1 MNKIKTTLL
10 AVLLLLPL
18 SLTYSSSLTITI
30 TNPTQDQRQELV
42 EVDASLVRQ
51 KLGIA
56 ADAKFR
62 VINALH
68 QEVAYQLTYDGKLLI
83 EASVRPQGTAR
94 FTIVPGEP
102 RPMKTWVCGRQYPE
116 RVDDIAW
123 ENDRAAYRLY
133 GPALQR
139 NKERAFGNDVWVKN
153 TPDLVVEQRYDL
165 ELSNHAAIVALR
177 KAGNTAAA
185 DSLEEL
191 TTYHFDHGYG
201 LDCYKVGPSLGCGAP
216 ALLDYSNPQALTSTP
231 KIVFPYCYTD
241 YEILDNGPLRFT
253 VSLTYETKE
262 FQGDRI
268 TEHRLLSLDKGSNF
282 NRQTVWY
289 EGATK
294 PLDIASGVVIHNE
307 DTTSVCLR
315 GNMALYADPT
325 DNPASQNF
333 QIYVGVVFPYGQVER
348 LRVPNEGAANG
359 INGHALVVRRGVQPG
374 ERVTYYWGSAWSK
387 NDCRNFMEWMLRASN
402 LQHCQNN
409 PLVVMVE

>member
-1 MNKIKTTLL
+1 MKRIRFALL
-10 AVLLLLPL
+10 FAAASFCGIAAQAQQVTVTVIN
-18 SLTYSSSLTITI
+18 SAES
-30 TNPTQDQRQELV
+30 QRQELV
-42 EVDASLVRQ
+42 EVDAKAVRE

-56 ADAKFR
+56 DGQPFK
-62 VINALH
+62 VINALK

-83 EASVRPQGTAR
+83 DASVRPKGVAR
-94 FTIVPGEP
+94 FTVVPGQP
-102 RPMKTWVCGRQYPE
+102 RPMKTVVCGRQYPE

-123 ENDRAAYRLY
+123 ENDRGAYRLY

-153 TPDLVVEQRYDL
+153 TPDLVVEQRYNL
-165 ELSNHAAIVALR
+165 ELSNHAAVEALR

-191 TTYHFDHGYG
+191 TTYHYDHGYG

-216 ALLDYSNPQALTSTP
+216 ALMDGNQ
-231 KIVFPYCYTD
+231 IVFPYCYTQ

-262 FQGDRI
+262 FHGEQV

-294 PLDIASGVVIHNE
+294 PIDVASGVVIHNE
-307 DTTSVCLR
+307 DTTSVY
-315 GNMALYADPT
+315 MEHPFVAYADPT
-325 DNPASQNF
+325 DNPAGQNF
-333 QIYVGVVFPYGQVER
+333 QIYVGVVFPYDQVQT

-359 INGHALVVRRGVQPG
+359 INGHALAVRRGVQPG
-374 ERVTYYWGSAWSK
+374 QRVTYYWGSAWSK
-387 NDCRNFMEWMLRASN
+387 YDCTNFLQWLMRIAELQENLR
-402 LQHCQNN
+402 N

>member
-1 MNKIKTTLL
+1 MKRIRFALL
-10 AVLLLLPL
+10 FAAASFCGIAAQAQQVTVIN
-18 SLTYSSSLTITI
+18 SAES
-30 TNPTQDQRQELV
+30 QRQELV
-42 EVDASLVRQ
+42 EVDAKAVRE

-56 ADAKFR
+56 DGKPFK
-62 VINALH
+62 VFNALR

-83 EASVRPQGTAR
+83 DASVRPMGVAR
-94 FTIVPGEP
+94 FTVVPGQP
-102 RPMKTWVCGRQYPE
+102 RPMKTVVCGRQYPE

-123 ENDRAAYRLY
+123 ENDRGAYRLY

-153 TPDLVVEQRYDL
+153 TPDLVVEQRYNL
-165 ELSNHAAIVALR
+165 ELSNHAAVEALR

-216 ALLDYSNPQALTSTP
+216 ALMDGNQ
-231 KIVFPYCYTD
+231 IVFPYCYTQ

-262 FQGDRI
+262 FHGEQV

-294 PLDIASGVVIHNE
+294 PIDMASGVVIHNE
-307 DTTSVCLR
+307 DTTSVY
-315 GNMALYADPT
+315 MEHPFVAYADPT
-325 DNPASQNF
+325 DNPAGQNF
-333 QIYVGVVFPYGQVER
+333 QIYVGVVFPYDQVQT

-359 INGHALVVRRGVQPG
+359 INGHALAVRRGVQPG
-374 ERVTYYWGSAWSK
+374 QRVTYYWGSAWSK
-387 NDCRNFMEWMLRASN
+387 YDCTNFLQWLMRIAELQENLR
-402 LQHCQNN
+402 N
-409 PLVVMVE
+409 PLKVTVE

>member
-1 MNKIKTTLL
+1 MNTIKTTLL

-177 KAGNTAAA
+177 EAGNTAAA

-294 PLDIASGVVIHNE
+294 PIDIASGVVIHNE
-307 DTTSVCLR
+307 DTTSVGWR

>member
-1 MNKIKTTLL
+1 MNTIKTTLL

>member
-1 MNKIKTTLL
+1 MNTIKTTLL

-165 ELSNHAAIVALR
+165 ELSNHAAIVSLR

-409 PLVVMVE
+409 PLVVTVE

>member
-1 MNKIKTTLL
+1 MKRIRFALL
-10 AVLLLLPL
+10 FAAASFCGIAAQAQQVTVTVIN
-18 SLTYSSSLTITI
+18 SAES
-30 TNPTQDQRQELV
+30 QRQELV
-42 EVDASLVRQ
+42 EVDAKAVRE

-56 ADAKFR
+56 DGTPFKVF
-62 VINALH
+62 NALR

-83 EASVRPQGTAR
+83 DASVRPKGFAR
-94 FTIVPGEP
+94 FTVVPGQP
-102 RPMKTWVCGRQYPE
+102 RPMKTVVCGRQYPE

-123 ENDRAAYRLY
+123 ENDRGAYRLY

-153 TPDLVVEQRYDL
+153 TPDLVVEQRYNL
-165 ELSNHAAIVALR
+165 ELSNHAAVEALR

-216 ALLDYSNPQALTSTP
+216 ALMDGNQ
-231 KIVFPYCYTD
+231 IVFPYCYTQ

-262 FQGDRI
+262 FHGEQV

-289 EGATK
+289 EGVTK
-294 PLDIASGVVIHNE
+294 PIDVASGVVIHNE
-307 DTTSVCLR
+307 DTTSVY
-315 GNMALYADPT
+315 MEHPFVAYADPT
-325 DNPASQNF
+325 DNPAGQNF
-333 QIYVGVVFPYGQVER
+333 QIYVGVVFPYDQVQT

-359 INGHALVVRRGVQPG
+359 INGHALAVRRGVQPG
-374 ERVTYYWGSAWSK
+374 QRVTYYWGSAWSK
-387 NDCRNFMEWMLRASN
+387 YDCTNFLQWLMRIAELQENLR
-402 LQHCQNN
+402 N

>member
-1 MNKIKTTLL
+1 MKRIRFALL
-10 AVLLLLPL
+10 FAAASFCGIAAQAQQVTVTVIN
-18 SLTYSSSLTITI
+18 SAES
-30 TNPTQDQRQELV
+30 QRQELV
-42 EVDASLVRQ
+42 EVDAKAVRE

-56 ADAKFR
+56 DGKPFK
-62 VINALH
+62 VFNALR

-83 EASVRPQGTAR
+83 DASVRPMGVAR
-94 FTIVPGEP
+94 FTVVPGQP
-102 RPMKTWVCGRQYPE
+102 RPMKTVVCGRQYPE

-123 ENDRAAYRLY
+123 ENDRGAYRLY

-139 NKERAFGNDVWVKN
+139 NQERAFGNDVWVKN
-153 TPDLVVEQRYDL
+153 TPDLVVEQRYNL
-165 ELSNHAAIVALR
+165 ELSNHAAVEALR

-191 TTYHFDHGYG
+191 TTYHYDHGYG

-216 ALLDYSNPQALTSTP
+216 ALMDGNQ
-231 KIVFPYCYTD
+231 IVFPYCYTQ
-241 YEILDNGPLRFT
+241 YEILDNGPLRFI

-262 FQGDRI
+262 FHGEQV

-294 PLDIASGVVIHNE
+294 PIDVASGVVIHNE
-307 DTTSVCLR
+307 DTTSVY
-315 GNMALYADPT
+315 MEHPFVAYADPT
-325 DNPASQNF
+325 DNPAGQNF
-333 QIYVGVVFPYGQVER
+333 QIYVGVVFPYDQVQT

-359 INGHALVVRRGVQPG
+359 INGHALAVRRGVQPG
-374 ERVTYYWGSAWSK
+374 QRVTYYWGSAWSK
-387 NDCRNFMEWMLRASN
+387 YDCTNFLQWLMRIAELQENLR
-402 LQHCQNN
+402 N

>member
-1 MNKIKTTLL
+1 MNTIITTLL

-153 TPDLVVEQRYDL
+153 TPE
-165 ELSNHAAIVALR
+165 
-177 KAGNTAAA
+177 A

-216 ALLDYSNPQALTSTP
+216 ALMDGNQ
-231 KIVFPYCYTD
+231 IVFPYCYTD
-241 YEILDNGPLRFT
+241 YQILDN
-253 VSLTYETKE
+253 
-262 FQGDRI
+262 
-268 TEHRLLSLDKGSNF
+268 
-282 NRQTVWY
+282 WY

>member
-1 MNKIKTTLL
+1 MKRIRFALL
-10 AVLLLLPL
+10 FAAASFCGIAAQAQQVTVTVIN
-18 SLTYSSSLTITI
+18 SAES
-30 TNPTQDQRQELV
+30 QRQELV
-42 EVDASLVRQ
+42 EVDAKAVRE

-56 ADAKFR
+56 DGTPFKVF
-62 VINALH
+62 NALR

-83 EASVRPQGTAR
+83 DASVRPQGVAR
-94 FTIVPGEP
+94 FTVVPGQP
-102 RPMKTWVCGRQYPE
+102 RPMKTVVCGRQYPE

-123 ENDRAAYRLY
+123 ENDRGAYRLY

-153 TPDLVVEQRYDL
+153 TPDLVVEQRYNL
-165 ELSNHAAIVALR
+165 ELSNHAAVEALR

-216 ALLDYSNPQALTSTP
+216 ALMDGNQ
-231 KIVFPYCYTD
+231 IVFPYCYTQ

-262 FQGDRI
+262 FHGEQV

-294 PLDIASGVVIHNE
+294 PIDVASGVVIHNE
-307 DTTSVCLR
+307 DTTSVY
-315 GNMALYADPT
+315 MEHPFVAYADPT
-325 DNPASQNF
+325 DNPAGQNF
-333 QIYVGVVFPYGQVER
+333 QIYVGVVFPYDQVQT

-359 INGHALVVRRGVQPG
+359 INGHALAVRRGVQPG
-374 ERVTYYWGSAWSK
+374 QRVTYYWGSAWSK
-387 NDCRNFMEWMLRASN
+387 YDCTNFLQWLMRIAELQENLR
-402 LQHCQNN
+402 N

>member
-1 MNKIKTTLL
+1 MKRIRFALL
-10 AVLLLLPL
+10 FAAASFCGIAAQAQQVTVTVIN
-18 SLTYSSSLTITI
+18 STES
-30 TNPTQDQRQELV
+30 QRQELV
-42 EVDASLVRQ
+42 EVDAKAVRE

-56 ADAKFR
+56 DGTPFKVF
-62 VINALH
+62 NALR

-83 EASVRPQGTAR
+83 DASVRPKGFAR
-94 FTIVPGEP
+94 FTIVPGQP
-102 RPMKTWVCGRQYPE
+102 RPMKTVVCGRQYPE

-123 ENDRAAYRLY
+123 ENDRGAYRLY

-153 TPDLVVEQRYDL
+153 TPDLVVEQRYNL
-165 ELSNHAAIVALR
+165 ELSNHAAVEALR

-216 ALLDYSNPQALTSTP
+216 ALMDGNQ
-231 KIVFPYCYTD
+231 IVFPYCYTQ

-262 FQGDRI
+262 FHGEQV

-294 PLDIASGVVIHNE
+294 PIDVASGVVIHNE
-307 DTTSVCLR
+307 DTTSVY
-315 GNMALYADPT
+315 MEHPFVAYADPT
-325 DNPASQNF
+325 DNPAGQNF
-333 QIYVGVVFPYGQVER
+333 QIYVGVVFPYDQVQT

-359 INGHALVVRRGVQPG
+359 INGHALAVRRGVQPG
-374 ERVTYYWGSAWSK
+374 QRVTYYWGSAWSK
-387 NDCRNFMEWMLRASN
+387 YDCTNFLQWLMRIAELQENLR
-402 LQHCQNN
+402 N
-409 PLVVMVE
+409 PLKVTVE

>member
-1 MNKIKTTLL
+1 MKRIRFALL
-10 AVLLLLPL
+10 FAAASFCGIAAQAQQVTVTVIN
-18 SLTYSSSLTITI
+18 SAES
-30 TNPTQDQRQELV
+30 QRQELV
-42 EVDASLVRQ
+42 EVDAKAVRE

-56 ADAKFR
+56 DGKPFK
-62 VINALH
+62 VFNALR

-83 EASVRPQGTAR
+83 DASVRPMGVAR
-94 FTIVPGEP
+94 FTVVPGQP
-102 RPMKTWVCGRQYPE
+102 RPMKTVVCGRQYPE

-123 ENDRAAYRLY
+123 ENDRGAYRLY

-153 TPDLVVEQRYDL
+153 TPDLVVEQRYNL
-165 ELSNHAAIVALR
+165 ELSNHAAVEALR

-191 TTYHFDHGYG
+191 TTYHYDHGYG

-216 ALLDYSNPQALTSTP
+216 ALMDGNQ
-231 KIVFPYCYTD
+231 IVFPYCYTQ

-262 FQGDRI
+262 FHGEQV

-294 PLDIASGVVIHNE
+294 PIDVASGVVIHNE
-307 DTTSVCLR
+307 DTTSVY
-315 GNMALYADPT
+315 MEHPFVAYADPT
-325 DNPASQNF
+325 DNPAGQNF
-333 QIYVGVVFPYGQVER
+333 QIYVGVVFPYDQVQT

-359 INGHALVVRRGVQPG
+359 INGHALAVRRGVQPG
-374 ERVTYYWGSAWSK
+374 QRVTYYWGSAWSK
-387 NDCRNFMEWMLRASN
+387 YDCTNFLQWLMRIAELQENLR
-402 LQHCQNN
+402 N

>member
-1 MNKIKTTLL
+1 MKRIRFALL
-10 AVLLLLPL
+10 FAAASFCGIAAQAQQVTVTVIN
-18 SLTYSSSLTITI
+18 SAES
-30 TNPTQDQRQELV
+30 QRQELV
-42 EVDASLVRQ
+42 EVDAKAVRE

-56 ADAKFR
+56 DGTPFKVF
-62 VINALH
+62 NALR

-83 EASVRPQGTAR
+83 DASVRPKGFAR
-94 FTIVPGEP
+94 FTVVPGQP
-102 RPMKTWVCGRQYPE
+102 RPMKTVVCGRQYPE

-123 ENDRAAYRLY
+123 ENDRGAYRLY

-139 NKERAFGNDVWVKN
+139 NQERAFGNDVWVKN
-153 TPDLVVEQRYDL
+153 TPDLVVEQRYNL
-165 ELSNHAAIVALR
+165 ELSNHAAVEALR

-191 TTYHFDHGYG
+191 TTYHYDHGYG

-216 ALLDYSNPQALTSTP
+216 ALMDGNQ
-231 KIVFPYCYTD
+231 IVFPYCYTQ

-262 FQGDRI
+262 FHGEQV

-289 EGATK
+289 EGVTK
-294 PLDIASGVVIHNE
+294 PIDVASGVVIHNE
-307 DTTSVCLR
+307 DTTSVY
-315 GNMALYADPT
+315 MEHPFVAYADPT
-325 DNPASQNF
+325 DNPAGQNF
-333 QIYVGVVFPYGQVER
+333 QIYVGVVFPYDQVQT

-359 INGHALVVRRGVQPG
+359 INGHALAVRRGVQPG
-374 ERVTYYWGSAWSK
+374 QRVTYYWGSAWSK
-387 NDCRNFMEWMLRASN
+387 YDCTNFLQWLMRIAELQENLR
-402 LQHCQNN
+402 N

>member
-1 MNKIKTTLL
+1 MKRIRFALL
-10 AVLLLLPL
+10 FAAASFCGIAAQAQQVTVTVIN
-18 SLTYSSSLTITI
+18 SAES
-30 TNPTQDQRQELV
+30 QRQELV
-42 EVDASLVRQ
+42 EVDAKAVRE

-56 ADAKFR
+56 DGTPFKVF
-62 VINALH
+62 NALR
-68 QEVAYQLTYDGKLLI
+68 QEVAYQLTYDGKLLLD
-83 EASVRPQGTAR
+83 ASVRPMGVAR
-94 FTIVPGEP
+94 FTVVPGQP
-102 RPMKTWVCGRQYPE
+102 RPMKTVVCGRQYPE

-123 ENDRAAYRLY
+123 ENDRGAYRLY

-153 TPDLVVEQRYDL
+153 TPDLVVEQRYNL
-165 ELSNHAAIVALR
+165 ELSNHAAVEALR

-216 ALLDYSNPQALTSTP
+216 ALMDGNQ
-231 KIVFPYCYTD
+231 IVFPYCYTQ

-262 FQGDRI
+262 FHGEQV

-294 PLDIASGVVIHNE
+294 PIDVASGVVIHNE
-307 DTTSVCLR
+307 DTTSVY
-315 GNMALYADPT
+315 MEHPFVAYADPT
-325 DNPASQNF
+325 DNPAGQNF
-333 QIYVGVVFPYGQVER
+333 QIYVGVVFPYDQVQT

-359 INGHALVVRRGVQPG
+359 INGHALAVRRGVQPG
-374 ERVTYYWGSAWSK
+374 QRVTYYWGSAWSK
-387 NDCRNFMEWMLRASN
+387 YDCTNFLQWLMRIAELQENLR
-402 LQHCQNN
+402 N
-409 PLVVMVE
+409 PLKVTVE

>member
-1 MNKIKTTLL
+1 MKRIRFALL
-10 AVLLLLPL
+10 FAAASFCGIAAQAQQVTVTVIN
-18 SLTYSSSLTITI
+18 SAES
-30 TNPTQDQRQELV
+30 QRQELV
-42 EVDASLVRQ
+42 EVDAKAVRE

-56 ADAKFR
+56 DGKPFK
-62 VINALH
+62 VFNALR

-83 EASVRPQGTAR
+83 DASVRPMGVAR
-94 FTIVPGEP
+94 FTVVPGQP
-102 RPMKTWVCGRQYPE
+102 RPMKTVVCGRQYPE

-123 ENDRAAYRLY
+123 ENDRGAYRLY

-153 TPDLVVEQRYDL
+153 TPDLVVEQRYNL
-165 ELSNHAAIVALR
+165 ELSNHAAVEALR

-216 ALLDYSNPQALTSTP
+216 ALMDGNQ
-231 KIVFPYCYTD
+231 IVFPYCYTQ

-262 FQGDRI
+262 FHGEQV

-289 EGATK
+289 EGVTK
-294 PLDIASGVVIHNE
+294 PIDVASGVVIHNE
-307 DTTSVCLR
+307 DTTSVY
-315 GNMALYADPT
+315 MEHPFVAYADPT
-325 DNPASQNF
+325 DNPAGQNF
-333 QIYVGVVFPYGQVER
+333 QIYVGVIFPEGHAEQ
-348 LRVPNEGAANG
+348 LRVPNEGGANG
-359 INGHALVVRRGVQPG
+359 INGHALLVRRGVQPG
-374 ERVTYYWGSAWSK
+374 EKVTYYWGSAWSK
-387 NDCRNFMEWMLRASN
+387 YDCTNFLQWLMRIAELQENLR
-402 LQHCQNN
+402 N
-409 PLVVMVE
+409 PLKVTVE

>member
-1 MNKIKTTLL
+1 MNSLL
-10 AVLLLLPL
+10 TALFLLP
-18 SLTYSSSLTITI
+18 SVAHAQQDVVIVTVS
-30 TNPTQDQRQELV
+30 NPTDMQRQELV
-42 EVDASLVRQ
+42 EL
-51 KLGIA
+51 
-56 ADAKFR
+56 DAKTVKERLGVCCDRCKLR
-62 VINALH
+62 VINAVR
-68 QEVAYQLTYDGKLLI
+68 QEVPYQLSYDGKLLI
-83 EASVRPQGTAR
+83 DVSVRPKGQAR
-94 FTIVPGEP
+94 FTIVKGEP
-102 RPMKTWVCGRQYPE
+102 RPMKTVVCGRQYPE

-123 ENDRAAYRLY
+123 ENDRGAYRLY

-153 TPDLVVEQRYDL
+153 TPDLVVEQRYEL

-177 KAGNTAAA
+177 EAGNTAAA

-216 ALLDYSNPQALTSTP
+216 ALLDNG
-231 KIVFPYCYTD
+231 KIVFPYCYTQ

-262 FQGDRI
+262 FHGDRV

-289 EGATK
+289 EGVTK
-294 PLDIASGVVIHNE
+294 PVDIASGVVIHNE
-307 DTTSVCLR
+307 DTTSVWLKE
-315 GNMALYADPT
+315 NMALYADPT
-325 DNPASQNF
+325 DNPSAQNF
-333 QIYVGVVFPYGQVER
+333 QIYVGVIFPYGQVET
-348 LRVPNEGAANG
+348 LRVPNEGGANG

-387 NDCRNFMEWMLRASN
+387 YDCRNMQEWLLRAADF
-402 LQHCQNN
+402 QNSLRN
-409 PLVVMVE
+409 PLTVSIE